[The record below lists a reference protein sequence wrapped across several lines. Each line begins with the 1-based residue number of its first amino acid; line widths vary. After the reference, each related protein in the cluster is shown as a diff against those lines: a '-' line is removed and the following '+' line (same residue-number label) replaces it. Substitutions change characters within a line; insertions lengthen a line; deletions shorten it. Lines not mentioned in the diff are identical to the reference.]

1 MKFAFIREHAGSFP
15 VRLLC
20 EVLDVSP
27 SGFYAWLSRK
37 PSRRAVENE
46 ALAAE
51 IRAIHA
57 GSHGRYGS
65 PRVHAELRRRGRH
78 IGIRRVERVM
88 RQHGICGIVT
98 PRRRPRTTDSRHGLP
113 VAPNRLG
120 RNFSAERPNQ
130 VWAADLTY
138 IRTAEGWLYLA
149 AIIDLCT
156 RKIVGWAMRDTLHAE
171 IVRAALA
178 MAVQRQRPAPGL
190 MHHSDRGVQ
199 YASEI
204 FQADLAAAGI
214 VCSMSRRGDALDNA
228 PAESFF
234 HTLKTELVHHRTYAS
249 RDEAR
254 RDLFAFIE
262 GFYNPRRLH
271 SALGYK
277 SPAEMEQLSA

>member
-1 MKFAFIREHAGSFP
+1 MTFAFIREHTSSFP

-20 EVLDVSP
+20 AVLDVSP
-27 SGFYAWLSRK
+27 SGFYAWRSRK

-46 ALAAE
+46 GLAAE
-51 IRAIHA
+51 IRTIHA

-88 RQHGICGIVT
+88 RQHGIRGIVT

-113 VAPNRLG
+113 VAPNWLG

-138 IRTAEGWLYLA
+138 IPTAEGWLYLA

-178 MAVQRQRPAPGL
+178 MAVQRQRPAPVL
-190 MHHSDRGVQ
+190 IHHSDRGVQ
-199 YASEI
+199 GGFKWSS
-204 FQADLAAAGI
+204 QHPGGGGCDGH
-214 VCSMSRRGDALDNA
+214 
-228 PAESFF
+228 AE
-234 HTLKTELVHHRTYAS
+234 T
-249 RDEAR
+249 
-254 RDLFAFIE
+254 
-262 GFYNPRRLH
+262 
-271 SALGYK
+271 ALG
-277 SPAEMEQLSA
+277 SGGTRHVAVARTTGRGSAREPAAVLGGDCGGFVE